1 MEDISRGKYKE
12 WNIFIV
18 KKYVGK
24 QEIHMKMVMMR
35 KGKKNIN
42 AM

>member
-1 MEDISRGKYKE
+1 MEDISSGKYKK
-12 WNIFIV
+12 WKIFIV

-24 QEIHMKMVMMR
+24 QRIYMKMVMMR
-35 KGKKNIN
+35 KGEKNIN